1 MFTPLLRDHQQP
13 CLLSF
18 SCKSRS
24 KWGRLGH
31 NNTGLEPHT
40 IKGKTQRKIQR
51 VKMEKTKEEAQYE
64 ERREYNRRWEN
75 ANKDPSG
82 LRKASP
88 LTRLHKVMQK
98 TWNTAIPKRNSSL
111 LSKPLV
117 LFKGIFRG

>member
-1 MFTPLLRDHQQP
+1 
-13 CLLSF
+13 
-18 SCKSRS
+18 
-24 KWGRLGH
+24 
-31 NNTGLEPHT
+31 
-40 IKGKTQRKIQR
+40 
-51 VKMEKTKEEAQYE
+51 MEKTKEEAQYE

-82 LRKASP
+82 LRKAYP